1 MNEVKTAPTL
11 AMLGGGQLGRF
22 FVQAAQNLGYKVTVL
37 DPDPDSPAG
46 KIADQHIC
54 KKYDDQEALL
64 SLTKTCQA
72 ASTEFE
78 NIPAASLKYLEKH
91 ITVRPGSHAVS
102 IVQNRILEKSFLRE
116 NFFPVGDFA
125 IINLED
131 DIQSID
137 PSIFPA
143 ILKIAQ
149 FGYDGKGQIHVN
161 NIEELKDAF
170 AKFNF
175 SPCVLEKKMNLDTEV
190 SVVLARSVE
199 NKKVFYP
206 IIENKHVN
214 GILDTSMV
222 PASID
227 EVLSKQALTI
237 ADKLSTAL
245 EYIGVMAVEFFVSNG
260 AIYVNE
266 IAPRPHNSGHFSI
279 DACRHN
285 QFDQQVRALVNLPL
299 ADTSIHAK
307 AIMVNLLGDVWIQE
321 GKVINPPFTEITN
334 ENTIVHIYGKKEPR
348 PGRKM
353 GHFTVIGKNLTDI
366 KGLVDAA
373 RAKLSKR

>member
-1 MNEVKTAPTL
+1 MNEVKTASTL

-46 KIADQHIC
+46 KIADHHIC

-64 SLTKTCQA
+64 SLAKTCKA

-125 IINLED
+125 IITLEK
-131 DIQSID
+131 DIQSLD
-137 PSIFPA
+137 SSIFPA

-149 FGYDGKGQIHVN
+149 YGYDGKGQIHVN
-161 NIEELKDAF
+161 NIKELKDAF
-170 AKFNF
+170 SKFNF

-227 EVLSKQALTI
+227 EDLSKQAITI
-237 ADKLSTAL
+237 ADKLSSAL

-285 QFDQQVRALVNLPL
+285 QFDQQVRSLVNLPL

-307 AIMVNLLGDVWIQE
+307 AIMVNLIGDVWIQE

-366 KGLVDAA
+366 KDLVDAA